1 MKKQLTEASDIQ
13 GKSDTKLSQALQG
26 LRVLQE
32 EKGSLEAKL
41 GQKQAALQ
49 AQVKSSGPVFSDIS
63 ALGLCENQRSSNCYA
78 GGFS

>member
-1 MKKQLTEASDIQ
+1 MKKQLNEASDIQ

-49 AQVKSSGPVFSDIS
+49 AQVKISGPV
-63 ALGLCENQRSSNCYA
+63 LGFIILNCYSVN
-78 GGFS
+78 FF